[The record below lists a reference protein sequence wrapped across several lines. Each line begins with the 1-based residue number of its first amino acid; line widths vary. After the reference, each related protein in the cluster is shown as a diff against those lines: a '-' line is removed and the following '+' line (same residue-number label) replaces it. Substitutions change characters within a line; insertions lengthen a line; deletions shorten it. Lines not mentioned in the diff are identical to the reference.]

1 MEQKLTYRIKLRDI
15 GRGILQHSEWGENPP
30 PTPPPHPIQNTKKSK
45 NQNGESPSQFAE
57 HVHTGRPH
65 TGINNSV
72 FKKSSFFSM
81 KKPEKRENRK
91 K

>member
-15 GRGILQHSEWGENPP
+15 GRGILQHSEWGEH
-30 PTPPPHPIQNTKKSK
+30 PPPHSKHKKIKKSK
-45 NQNGESPSQFAE
+45 WGISVPVCRTCS
-57 HVHTGRPH
+57 HGRPH

>member
-15 GRGILQHSEWGENPP
+15 GRGILQHSEWGE
-30 PTPPPHPIQNTKKSK
+30 HHNTKKSK